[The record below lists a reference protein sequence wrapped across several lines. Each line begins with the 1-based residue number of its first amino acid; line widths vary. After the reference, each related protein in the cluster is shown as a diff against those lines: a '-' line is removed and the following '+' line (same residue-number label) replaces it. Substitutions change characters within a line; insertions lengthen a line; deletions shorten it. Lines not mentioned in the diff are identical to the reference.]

1 MVAVFLLVASV
12 HVLIRSY
19 QYQHYMLVDVI
30 VKKDRLILT
39 ST

>member
-12 HVLIRSY
+12 HVLVRSY

-30 VKKDRLILT
+30 VKNRLILT